1 MSKITGKPGDWYQDE
16 QIGGYFAADGH
27 LIVCEEY
34 DLTDADTDRYFTEVQ
49 NGQGRYDENG
59 KYRHFEGES

>member
-1 MSKITGKPGDWYQDE
+1 MGEITGKPGAWYQDE

-34 DLTDADTDRYFTEVQ
+34 GVSDADCDRYFTEVQ
-49 NGQGRYDENG
+49 NGQGYYDNNG
-59 KYRHFEGES
+59 NYRRFGGED